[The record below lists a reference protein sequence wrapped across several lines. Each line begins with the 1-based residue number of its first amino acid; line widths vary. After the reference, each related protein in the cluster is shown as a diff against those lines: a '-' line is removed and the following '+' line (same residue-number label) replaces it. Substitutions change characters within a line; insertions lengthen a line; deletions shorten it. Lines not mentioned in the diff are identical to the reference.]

1 MRVSLFS
8 FKQLKLA
15 LDLQRLLVQYW
26 LLDNSLNDSLRFTY
40 FFIFTVLTS

>member
-8 FKQLKLA
+8 YKLLKLA
-15 LDLQRLLVQYW
+15 LDLQRPLVQSW